1 MTNRESL
8 AKHLEEQAYFCQVLA
23 DKLRNGEDISDS
35 TWLSDL
41 FSTEEWN
48 AEIAAIEA
56 QEQLHYEHNQAMEER
71 VPA

>member
-1 MTNRESL
+1 MTKRENL
-8 AKHLEEQAYFCQVLA
+8 AQHLEAQASVCKLLA

-56 QEQLHYEHNQAMEER
+56 QEQLHYEVNQAIEER